1 MNTKTSNRKR
11 GLTHTQRQR
20 NPSAVGASME
30 IPSVKVLVL
39 KTEETQRLHSFLLK
53 IALLREGLRFDSI
66 AYGSA
71 YSAIQS
77 LKVLSYEHVAISCPS
92 EEISSPITLPSW
104 PARVFS
110 GDQPGWVQILAVL
123 S

>member
-1 MNTKTSNRKR
+1 MSEAELEDEHENFKPQKGSDP
-11 GLTHTQRQR
+11 HTEG
-20 NPSAVGASME
+20 NPSAVSAPIE
-30 IPSVKVLVL
+30 IPSVEVLFL
-39 KTEETQRLHSFLLK
+39 KTGETQRLHSFLLK

-66 AYGSA
+66 PHGSA

-110 GDQPGWVQILAVL
+110 GDQPG
-123 S
+123 